1 MRSPA
6 PRILFRLSNIPP
18 EQRSAQATTGG
29 ESIVPTLTETNPTI
43 AHKLPDALPDTYAA
57 ELGPYE
63 KSYDC
68 RVTGYVTHSGGGD
81 DSTAMMRLL
90 YDGGPVGEAFDHSFN
105 IAKLEVPYAF
115 RLSRGSSVGIAMVTE
130 NHIATVADHGFR
142 LSWTEVTDEFAQLW
156 A

>member
-1 MRSPA
+1 M
-6 PRILFRLSNIPP
+6 
-18 EQRSAQATTGG
+18 
-29 ESIVPTLTETNPTI
+29 PTLTDTNPTI
-43 AHKLPDALPDTYAA
+43 AHKPPEILSDTYAA

-68 RVTGYVTHSGGGD
+68 RITAFVKHTGGGD

-105 IAKLEVPYAF
+105 VANLEVSYAF
-115 RLSRGSSVGIAMVTE
+115 RLSRGSSVGIAIVTE

-142 LSWTEVTDEFAQLW
+142 LSWTEATN
-156 A
+156 